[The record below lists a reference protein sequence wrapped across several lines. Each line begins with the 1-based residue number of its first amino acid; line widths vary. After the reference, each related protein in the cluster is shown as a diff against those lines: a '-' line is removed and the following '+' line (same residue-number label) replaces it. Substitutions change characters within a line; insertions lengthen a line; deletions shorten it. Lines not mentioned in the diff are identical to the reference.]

1 MQGSRLFILA
11 ALQGI
16 NVIFMNESVFAG
28 SFIFA
33 GYFSVVKALTAIL
46 SFYRLGENL
55 KAVLHSFTDSKKS

>member
-11 ALQGI
+11 VLQGI
-16 NVIFMNESVFAG
+16 NVIFMNEPVFAG

-33 GYFSVVKALTAIL
+33 GYFGVAKALTAIL